1 MEKLTEKEQ
10 VLLAY
15 YVYNFLEKKDKNEEE
30 LKSALHQGVKDGLQG
45 VQKELVQDGFLKE
58 QEQEITNEGSLHI
71 DSILH
76 IQSYATERNK
86 LAYIKDSLQINEIE
100 FTIEPIRDYIYKNV
114 EMDKPSIH

>member
-1 MEKLTEKEQ
+1 MVARWYNLFGYTLGTIAFERYEYIEKRIKW
-10 VLLAY
+10 
-15 YVYNFLEKKDKNEEE
+15 YVQE
-30 LKSALHQGVKDGLQG
+30 

-58 QEQEITNEGSLHI
+58 QEQEITTEGTLHI